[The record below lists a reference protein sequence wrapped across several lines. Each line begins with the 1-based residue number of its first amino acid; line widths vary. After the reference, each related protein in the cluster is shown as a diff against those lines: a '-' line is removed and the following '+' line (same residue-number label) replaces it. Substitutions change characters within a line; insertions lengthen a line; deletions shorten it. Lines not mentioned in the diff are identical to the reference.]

1 MKLFWSPA
9 SCPGSYQDTKGC
21 RDFFYRNYTYLPLS
35 MSTTPF
41 LAKKIGFWAATAI
54 IIGSIIGSGVFMKP
68 ASMAQQ
74 LGSPI
79 WLTVVWV
86 IAGLFSLFGA
96 LVYAELGA
104 MIPETGGIY
113 VYFRKMFGDFVAY
126 LYGWAAFSVM
136 NTAAVAAIAFVCAQ
150 YADYFLQLPRFDA
163 VTEQSVV
170 WHLPFIG
177 DLFPLKN
184 FGVKSLA
191 IALIAGL
198 TWLNYRSVK
207 AGSSFQLI
215 STIIKI
221 GVIGALVVGIFFFGH
236 GSFDNFFHSENPKQ
250 GGALLSGFIAALTG
264 AFFAYDGWV
273 NITFVAGE
281 IKQPQRNIPRSLFTG
296 VIACIIVYI
305 LVNQAYLYVLPVE
318 KVAASSLVAADA
330 ITVALGT
337 TGGALVAAM
346 IVICTLG
353 AINGNIMATT
363 RVTYAMGKDKVF
375 LPWAGNEHKQ
385 YQTPGN
391 ALWLHAVWITLLI
404 ISGSFDMLADMMV
417 FVSWIAY
424 GMGAVGIFM
433 LRKKM
438 PNAERPYKIW
448 LHPFVTLLFIGFTA
462 LFLIITVY
470 NDVTNYLNDRQPVVN
485 SLLGI
490 VIVVLG
496 VPFYFYFRKKK

>member
-1 MKLFWSPA
+1 
-9 SCPGSYQDTKGC
+9 
-21 RDFFYRNYTYLPLS
+21 
-35 MSTTPF
+35 MSTTSS
-41 LAKKIGFWAATAI
+41 LSKKIGYWSATAI
-54 IIGSIIGSGVFMKP
+54 IVGSIIGSGVFMKP
-68 ASMAQQ
+68 ASMAGQ

-79 WLTVVWV
+79 WLTVVWI
-86 IAGLFSLFGA
+86 IAGLFSLMGA

-104 MIPETGGIY
+104 MMPETGGIY

-136 NTAAVAAIAFVCAQ
+136 NTTGVAAIAFVCAQ
-150 YADYFLQLPRFDA
+150 YADYFLHLPRFD
-163 VTEQSVV
+163 VSVEQSVV

-177 DLFPLKN
+177 DLHPLEN

-191 IALIAGL
+191 ITIVAGL
-198 TWLNYRSVK
+198 TWLNVRSVK

-215 STIIKI
+215 STIVKM
-221 GVIGALVVGIFFFGH
+221 GVIAALVIGIFFFGN
-236 GSFDNFFHSENPKQ
+236 GSVENFFHAENPKQ
-250 GGALLSGFIAALTG
+250 GGVLLAGIIAALTG
-264 AFFAYDGWV
+264 AFFAYDGWI
-273 NITFVAGE
+273 NITFIAGE
-281 IKQPQRNIPRSLFTG
+281 IKQPQRNIPKSLFTG
-296 VIACIIVYI
+296 VIACIIVYV

-318 KVAASSLVAADA
+318 KIAASSLVASDA
-330 ITVALGT
+330 IAVALGN

-353 AINGNIMATT
+353 AINGNLMATT

-375 LPWAGNEHKQ
+375 LPWAGKEHKRF
-385 YQTPGN
+385 QTPGN
-391 ALWLHAVWITLLI
+391 ALWLHGAWISVLI

-417 FVSWIAY
+417 FISWIAY

-438 PNAERPYKIW
+438 PDAERPYKIW
-448 LHPFVTLLFIGFTA
+448 MHPFVTLLFIIFTA
-462 LFLIITVY
+462 AFLVITVY

-490 VIVVLG
+490 LIVVLG
-496 VPFYFYFRKKK
+496 IPFYFYYRKKKKL